1 MPLPDLAVV
10 AASPSLPDQCSLACG
25 VAIVVHGR
33 PNKSGHPG
41 GRNAGCPPTSPCTNE
56 PWPALVNAPT
66 TGDPNISVKWAG
78 QSFLRFVAG
87 ALGSGAVRE
96 HLNSQWGAPLMF
108 TYLADVLIYLGF
120 GITMAACLWYV
131 DGSLKDD
138 AD

>member
-1 MPLPDLAVV
+1 MTMIICFWSAAVTPHLAADWGGEYAGARLGRGSGLPFFMIHRKRTTRAKPSQT
-10 AASPSLPDQCSLACG
+10 AALRE
-25 VAIVVHGR
+25 HR
-33 PNKSGHPG
+33 
-41 GRNAGCPPTSPCTNE
+41 
-56 PWPALVNAPT
+56 
-66 TGDPNISVKWAG
+66 VKL
-78 QSFLRFVAG
+78 LRSVAG
-87 ALGSGAVRE
+87 TLGSGAVRE